1 MDYINI
7 FYRYIL
13 KTTDSVN
20 REDMQHALNMLPQGG
35 EYIMNTLAE
44 EWKQEG
50 IIIGEVRG
58 EQRGEVRGE
67 LKTVRQ
73 LLLITLQD
81 RFDLLPQ
88 FVINDIKSIESP
100 ETLNELFRKTLRCES
115 LEQFKGWINKALGR
129 TVH

>member
-1 MDYINI
+1 MDYISI

-13 KTTDSVN
+13 RTTDSVN
-20 REDMQHALNMLPQGG
+20 REDMQHALNILPQGG

-44 EWKQEG
+44 EWQKEGELRGELRG
-50 IIIGEVRG
+50 IIIGE
-58 EQRGEVRGE
+58 QKGE

-73 LLLITLQD
+73 LLLVTLQD

-115 LEQFKGWINKALGR
+115 PDQFKGWLNKVLGQ
-129 TVH
+129 TTH